1 MPGNGT
7 AIQVSQHQNYF
18 SLSGAEYALQQRTI
32 IPSKAYLLN
41 HQAKLVD
48 LVDRNL
54 VDLVR
59 GEGSGL
65 QKSRGI
71 IPNSEFLRING
82 TVPEI

>member
-7 AIQVSQHQNYF
+7 AVQVSQHQNYF
-18 SLSGAEYALQQRTI
+18 SFSGAEYALHQGTI
-32 IPSKAYLLN
+32 IPSKTYLLH

-59 GEGSGL
+59 GEGLGL

-71 IPNSEFLRING
+71 IPKSEFLRIHG